1 MKEKVILDADIIAD
15 FYKDNRTGIFRVA
28 FELFKRLGSSK
39 EIDLY
44 YSHFSLLNLETTTKE
59 VDDFFQ
65 DNSIEIKG
73 VNKRLRRQFLPL
85 RKEKLFK
92 KIYRK
97 LNIFN
102 FKNVYD
108 ENAIKS
114 SQVFHS
120 FYYPLNDR
128 VKKYPNLKTIV
139 TIHDLIPVLFP
150 ELHFTSEFIEKIIQS
165 VGDTGY
171 VICVSQNT
179 KNDLLKYAP
188 HISPDRVFV
197 SLLAASPETF
207 YVCKNVEKFNAIQT
221 KYKIPEKYFLCL
233 GTLEPRKNVDHI
245 IRSFLKMIKENN
257 VNDLSLVL
265 VGSAG
270 WDYNKIF
277 QEYENAEELKDK
289 IIITGRVA
297 DDELASLYSNAHSF
311 YYMSLYEGFGLP
323 PLEAMQC
330 GLATV
335 TSNTSSLPE
344 VVGDA
349 GITLD
354 PKDENGLVQTMR
366 DLYYD
371 ENLRQDYARKGLER
385 SQQFSWEKCANEHI
399 EIYKKVSNR

>member
-1 MKEKVILDADIIAD
+1 MKTKVILDADIIAD

-28 FELFKRLGSSK
+28 FELFKKLGNSK
-39 EIDLY
+39 EIELH
-44 YSHFSLLNLETTTKE
+44 YSHFSLLNLETTTEE
-59 VDDFFQ
+59 VNQFFG
-65 DNSIEIKG
+65 DNSIQIKG
-73 VNKRLRRQFLPL
+73 VNKRVRRKFLPL

-92 KIYRK
+92 KFYKK
-97 LNIFN
+97 LGIFN
-102 FKNVYD
+102 FKNIYD
-108 ENAIKS
+108 EKMIRS

-120 FYYPLNDR
+120 FYYPINDR

-139 TIHDLIPVLFP
+139 TIHDLIPILFP
-150 ELHFTSEFIEKIIQS
+150 ELHFTSEFIERIIQS
-165 VGDTGY
+165 VGDNGY
-171 VICVSQNT
+171 VICVSENT
-179 KNDLLKYAP
+179 KKDLLAYAP
-188 HISPDRVFV
+188 QINPDRVFV
-197 SLLAASPETF
+197 CLLAASPEIF
-207 YVCKNVEKFNAIQT
+207 YVCRDSEKFKKIQS
-221 KYKIPEKYFLCL
+221 KYKIPEKYFLCV

-245 IRSFLKMIKENN
+245 IRSFLTMIKENN

-297 DDELASLYSNAHSF
+297 DEELASLYSNAHSF

-344 VVGDA
+344 VVGEA

-354 PKDENGLVQTMR
+354 PGDEKSLVKTMKA
-366 DLYYD
+366 LYDD
-371 ENLRQDYARKGLER
+371 EELCQHYARKGLER
-385 SQQFSWEKCANEHI
+385 SQQFSWKKCAKEHV
-399 EIYKKVSNR
+399 EIYNKVITG